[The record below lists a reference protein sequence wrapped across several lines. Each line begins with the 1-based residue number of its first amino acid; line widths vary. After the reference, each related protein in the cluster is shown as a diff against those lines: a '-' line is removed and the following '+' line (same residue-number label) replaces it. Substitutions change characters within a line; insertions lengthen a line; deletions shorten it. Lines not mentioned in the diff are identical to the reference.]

1 MIDIFNNYDVT
12 LAYDT
17 AKAFLTDMAAENGEN
32 PDDVTE
38 QAIWD
43 EVNEKEKITW
53 EDDIED
59 GLIDFLSDKTVI
71 FQSTIGRWDGA
82 FPGGKIGDFD
92 TLLYDFIKDCDYIHI
107 YDDKGHLYIS
117 ASHHDGTNSAEVKT
131 LTEKGAELYED
142 WQDDEGPFSNL
153 SEMEIH
159 TKIMN
164 SDEFSEIPKFV
175 ERVWQNGDF

>member
-1 MIDIFNNYDVT
+1 MTDIFNNYDVA
-12 LAYDT
+12 LAYDEV
-17 AKAFLTDMAAENGEN
+17 KDFLTDMAAENGEN

-38 QAIWD
+38 QEVWD
-43 EVNEKEKITW
+43 EVYEEEQIAW
-53 EDDIED
+53 DEDVKN
-59 GLIDFLSDKTVI
+59 GLIAFLSDKTVI

-117 ASHHDGTNSAEVKT
+117 AAHHDGTSSAEVKF
-131 LTEKGAELYED
+131 LTEKGAELYDD
-142 WQDDEGPFSNL
+142 WQEDEGPFRSL
-153 SEMEIH
+153 SEREIH
-159 TKIMN
+159 AKIMN

-175 ERVWQNGDF
+175 ERVWQNGSF